1 MPCPKAVAGG
11 PEEETTMAA
20 AAARVETYDD
30 TPPQTAEKH
39 VPNQFV
45 TFTCGSRAFGIDIMA
60 VREIRSW
67 SPITEL
73 PNQPFGAKGVL
84 DIRGN
89 IVQVY
94 DLATMLGA
102 SGGYG
107 EEKAGQV
114 VLVVSLQAQ
123 DVGLLVDT
131 VSDIIFAQG
140 EDLRPA
146 PKANGRQDT
155 GSVMGLVKTQD
166 RLVAILDIKALFPDG
181 GMSF

>member
-1 MPCPKAVAGG
+1 
-11 PEEETTMAA
+11 MAA
-20 AAARVETYDD
+20 SVARVEQFDD
-30 TPPQTAEKH
+30 VPPAKVEQTI
-39 VPNQFV
+39 PNQFV
-45 TFTCGSRAFGIDIMA
+45 TFTCGARAFGIDIMA

-102 SGGYG
+102 SSYG
-107 EEKAGQV
+107 DEKAGQV
-114 VLVVSLQAQ
+114 VLVVSLKSQ

-146 PKANGRQDT
+146 PKANGRGDS
-155 GSVMGLVKTQD
+155 GSVLGIVKSSD
-166 RLVAILDIKALFPDG
+166 RLIAILDVKSLFPENAE
-181 GMSF
+181 MSF

>member
-1 MPCPKAVAGG
+1 MQHSLAYPD
-11 PEEETTMAA
+11 EEAPIGASE
-20 AAARVETYDD
+20 
-30 TPPQTAEKH
+30 QK

-45 TFTCGSRAFGIDIMA
+45 TFTCGPRAFGIDIMA

-67 SPITEL
+67 APVTEL

-84 DIRGN
+84 DIRGS

-94 DLATMLGA
+94 DLMTMI
-102 SGGYG
+102 GGHG
-107 EEKAGQV
+107 GDIEAKGSQV
-114 VLVVSLQAQ
+114 VLVVSLKSQ

-146 PKANGRQDT
+146 PRT
-155 GSVMGLVKTQD
+155 GDRAASASVLGLVKNED
-166 RLVAILDIKALFPDG
+166 RLIAILDLKALFPG
-181 GMSF
+181 ESEEYALI